1 MCQYKKQY
9 IKYKVSSFYLK
20 NTLFLS
26 KLGLG
31 VLLTFVDLVDN
42 TLKLELVD
50 DLFLEN
56 VFWRE
61 LKSFVLRL
69 NDDLPFLNVFSFPST
84 STDGFFTK
92 FLRNSLSSNIDPQF
106 WSVNSDS
113 VTDFML
119 SPLVSSELQLT

>member
-56 VFWRE
+56 VF
-61 LKSFVLRL
+61 
-69 NDDLPFLNVFSFPST
+69 
-84 STDGFFTK
+84 
-92 FLRNSLSSNIDPQF
+92 
-106 WSVNSDS
+106 
-113 VTDFML
+113 
-119 SPLVSSELQLT
+119 